1 MVFVISKNGGIM
13 RLISNTKLSHANS
26 TIRYTNRAKIPK
38 QQYTKKTYKL
48 ITKTNIKVTAL
59 VLD

>member
-1 MVFVISKNGGIM
+1 M

-59 VLD
+59 VLV